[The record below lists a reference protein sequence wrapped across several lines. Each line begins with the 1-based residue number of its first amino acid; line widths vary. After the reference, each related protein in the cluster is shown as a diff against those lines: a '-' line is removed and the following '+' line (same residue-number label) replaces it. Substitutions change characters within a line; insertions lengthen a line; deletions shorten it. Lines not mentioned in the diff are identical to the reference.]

1 MADSTWVIRPAY
13 EAFQAGT
20 LQMATSAQG
29 AEAAYSWGEYPLNAA
44 LVIAC
49 VVFFLFILDSFL
61 HCNSTVLGCITR
73 WRNNYRLESSVPL
86 VRSRN
91 WTFVA
96 CILPFCLIAARFNFF
111 DMDFLESWN
120 PEIRTLPAIGVFLAF
135 MLLRFIIYKV
145 IRPMHGSMETY
156 RIAHRSAM
164 NFFIP
169 YTIFLLLTIALLRV
183 CGTDPDTVRTVLL
196 WETAAAYLLYL
207 FTKMEILASSYGVLT
222 TFLYLCGLELLP
234 AAALTGAILWL

>member
-1 MADSTWVIRPAY
+1 M
-13 EAFQAGT
+13 
-20 LQMATSAQG
+20 
-29 AEAAYSWGEYPLNAA
+29 
-44 LVIAC
+44 
-49 VVFFLFILDSFL
+49 
-61 HCNSTVLGCITR
+61 
-73 WRNNYRLESSVPL
+73 
-86 VRSRN
+86 
-91 WTFVA
+91 A

-234 AAALTGAILWL
+234 ATALTGAILWL